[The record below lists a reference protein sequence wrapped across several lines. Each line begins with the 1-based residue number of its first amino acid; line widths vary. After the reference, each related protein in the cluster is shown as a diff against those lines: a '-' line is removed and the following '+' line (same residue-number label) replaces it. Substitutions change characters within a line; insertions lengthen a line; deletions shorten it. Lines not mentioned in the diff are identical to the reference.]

1 MKLQHLVRVL
11 VVSSTFLREACHP
24 FCKELHTSEP
34 PLLAGADSM
43 ASSAAGREPR
53 TVLGLRHAEED
64 CPSSQQSMVAKPEES
79 MLDESKVIRGTF
91 EVHNQ
96 LLPCLQC

>member
-1 MKLQHLVRVL
+1 MP
-11 VVSSTFLREACHP
+11 SC
-24 FCKELHTSEP
+24 
-34 PLLAGADSM
+34 
-43 ASSAAGREPR
+43 REPR

-64 CPSSQQSMVAKPEES
+64 CPSSQQSMVPKPEES

-96 LLPCLQC
+96 LLPCLLLIVVHPNLPASCKTAGYIVLPHVRPCDGG